1 MIQKKYKDVS
11 IMFGIRL
18 RLLRCRA
25 SLTQAE
31 LGEQLNITASA
42 LGMYEQGRRMPSLG
56 TVVAISEFFGVS
68 CDYLLGA
75 GHLNEEEVS
84 LELMAILFD
93 KCSRHPGRSLLDLK
107 DRR

>member
-1 MIQKKYKDVS
+1 MIQKKHKDVS

-93 KCSRHPGRSLLDLK
+93 KCSRHPSRSLLDLK